1 MPYTA
6 VLLDLDG
13 TLLDTIPD
21 LADATNAMLADLG
34 LAQLSQETVASLV
47 GKGTKALIA
56 SVLARQGKSGD
67 QTLLQERAQALFR
80 QHYHRFNGQ
89 RAVLYA
95 GVEQGLRAFARMG
108 LKLAVVTNKPT
119 EFTLPLLE
127 RSGLAPYFECVVC
140 GDTCPEQ
147 KPQPAPLL
155 HACAQLGA
163 APGQAVM
170 IGDSINDAQAAQAA
184 GIAALAVPY
193 GYNHGQDVQNLK
205 VDDIVMS
212 IEAAAQWI
220 SKRRTGQGQTAL
232 LGSA

>member
-34 LAQLSQETVASLV
+34 LAPLSQETVALHV
-47 GKGTKALIA
+47 GQGMKALIA
-56 SVLARQGKSGD
+56 SVLADQRQSGD
-67 QTLLQERAQALFR
+67 QALQERAQALFR
-80 QHYHRFNGQ
+80 QHYRRFNGQ
-89 RAVLYA
+89 RAALYP
-95 GVEQGLRAFARMG
+95 GVEQGLQAFRRMG

-127 RSGLAPYFECVVC
+127 RSGLAPYFKCVVC

-147 KPQPAPLL
+147 KPRPAPLL

-193 GYNHGQDVQNLK
+193 GYNHGQGVQNLK

-220 SKRRTGQGQTAL
+220 SKRRTGQGQAA

>member
-34 LAQLSQETVASLV
+34 LAPLPQETVASLV

-56 SVLARQGKSGD
+56 SVLARQEQSGD
-67 QTLLQERAQALFR
+67 PALRERAQALFR
-80 QHYHRFNGQ
+80 RHYHRFNGQ
-89 RAVLYA
+89 RAVLYP

-108 LKLAVVTNKPT
+108 LKLAVVTNKPA

-147 KPQPAPLL
+147 KPQPEPLL

-163 APGQAVM
+163 APGQAMM

-193 GYNHGQDVQNLK
+193 GYNHGHSVQNLK

-220 SKRRTGQGQTAL
+220 SKRRTGQGQAA

>member
-21 LADATNAMLADLG
+21 LAHATNAMLADLG
-34 LAQLSQETVASLV
+34 LEQLSQETVASLV

-56 SVLARQGKSGD
+56 SVLARQGKSGG
-67 QTLLQERAQALFR
+67 QALQERAQALFR
-80 QHYHRFNGQ
+80 QHYHRFNGL
-89 RAVLYA
+89 RTTLYP

-127 RSGLAPYFECVVC
+127 RSGLAPYFACVVC

-170 IGDSINDAQAAQAA
+170 IGDSINDAQAARAA
-184 GIAALAVPY
+184 GITALAVPY
-193 GYNHGQDVQNLK
+193 GYNHGQGVQNLK

-212 IEAAAQWI
+212 IEAAAQWV
-220 SKRRTGQGQTAL
+220 SKRRTGQGQAV